1 MDLFPG
7 EGKKVFHLRKCH
19 KEERV
24 GGKNVEFDSYKV
36 SHSVSERPFKFS

>member
-19 KEERV
+19 KD
-24 GGKNVEFDSYKV
+24 VEFDSKKV
-36 SHSVSERPFKFS
+36 SHSVSEQPFKFFLKFA